1 MIVARPLFDMA
12 YFPIQM
18 QVIDYLSEK
27 EDRSEYSYIFNHEC
41 GSFIVLAFC
50 VSDNAALMVTL
61 PIVTLLQAI
70 TYWMVKNI
78 LKEIDNE
85 VD

>member
-1 MIVARPLFDMA
+1 
-12 YFPIQM
+12 
-18 QVIDYLSEK
+18 
-27 EDRSEYSYIFNHEC
+27 
-41 GSFIVLAFC
+41 
-50 VSDNAALMVTL
+50 MVTL